1 MFFAKKSFKIAFLD
15 VLNTKET
22 FYATKIGTFHKVKNR
37 NFPKG
42 LTHDFGQQK
51 FQKIC
56 ICFSSKYDQKR
67 VSLCSTQN
75 RNHFRPQ
82 KWDFF
87 IRPKIA
93 IFQRGN
99 PRFWTKIFQ
108 NIFFA
113 FSQNSL
119 KNRVSSSSKQNR
131 NIFRPQKWDFFIT
144 PKIAIFQ
151 KGNPRFWTKKFQ
163 NIFFL
168 RFLKIPLKKEFLH
181 VLNKKETFLDRKMG
195 FFHKAK
201 NRNFSKG

>member
-22 FYATKIGTFHKVKNR
+22 FYATKIGTFHKAKNR

-108 NIFFA
+108 NIFFFA
-113 FSQNSL
+113 FSQNTL

-131 NIFRPQKWDFFIT
+131 NIFGPQKWDFFIM
-144 PKIAIFQ
+144 PKIAIFKGVTRDFGQ
-151 KGNPRFWTKKFQ
+151 KNSKT
-163 NIFFL
+163 FF
-168 RFLKIPLKKEFLH
+168 FC
-181 VLNKKETFLDRKMG
+181 V
-195 FFHKAK
+195 
-201 NRNFSKG
+201 FSKYP